1 MYPSYFP
8 AYTSDIQIFYPFL
21 GGFQDYS
28 YIVAGCFDI
37 TLELGCCKFPPEA
50 DLEEYWNDNREAL
63 IEYLLQAQIGTS
75 KDSERTNHLIWSLLV
90 EGNFE

>member
-1 MYPSYFP
+1 MPL
-8 AYTSDIQIFYPFL
+8 IFKSLTPYL

-75 KDSERTNHLIWSLLV
+75 NKALELRGSAKNL
-90 EGNFE
+90 